1 MAFVKKFNQ
10 KSSIIEFVNHHLS
23 TSQHFTQRATHHF
36 DSLIYLRESNM
47 RFKTLALLTVALS
60 LSLLIFNTLSATYAA
75 GVVGTGTA
83 DSCTEG
89 ALDAAL
95 AGGGAITFNCGASPV
110 VINVL
115 KEKDIAQNTTI
126 DGGGLV
132 TISGRNATRV
142 FKVGTGITLEIHKLT
157 VAYGAAN

>member
-1 MAFVKKFNQ
+1 MKLK
-10 KSSIIEFVNHHLS
+10 I
-23 TSQHFTQRATHHF
+23 
-36 DSLIYLRESNM
+36 
-47 RFKTLALLTVALS
+47 LALLTVALS
-60 LSLLIFNTLSATYAA
+60 LSLIVFNSLSTTYAA

-83 DSCTEG
+83 DSCSEG

-95 AGGGAITFNCGASPV
+95 SGGGAITFNCGASPV

-115 KEKDIAQNTTI
+115 KEKDIAQNTTL

-142 FKVGTGITLEIHKLT
+142 FKVAAGITLE
-157 VAYGAAN
+157 

>member
-1 MAFVKKFNQ
+1 
-10 KSSIIEFVNHHLS
+10 
-23 TSQHFTQRATHHF
+23 
-36 DSLIYLRESNM
+36 M
-47 RFKTLALLTVALS
+47 RFKILALLTVALS
-60 LSLLIFNTLSATYAA
+60 LSLVIFNTLSATYAA

-83 DSCTEG
+83 DSCNEG

-115 KEKDIAQNTTI
+115 KEKDIAQNTTM

-142 FKVGTGITLEIHKLT
+142 FKVGTGITLEIHKLNI
-157 VAYGAAN
+157 AYGAANDASDTARDGIGGGSLNHRRTAPRAG